1 MVEITAFRLKSK
13 SCKGFFL
20 QINFSPMRAL
30 EFMRDHVTFK
40 LPYDFSYHMKT
51 PYVMMSR
58 NITKSCW
65 QYLTPGFDK
74 MILKICRKLKFH
86 DGFFSCQLNKKANSA
101 HLAAKI
107 HHGILISFIFLKSSY
122 KRKWILVSSN
132 VERIFYGIAWHHQ
145 PTEFKVLKFQS
156 FLKL

>member
-1 MVEITAFRLKSK
+1 
-13 SCKGFFL
+13 
-20 QINFSPMRAL
+20 MRAL
-30 EFMRDHVTFK
+30 EFRRDHVTFK

-58 NITKSCW
+58 NITKRCW

-101 HLAAKI
+101 RLAAKKI
-107 HHGILISFIFLKSSY
+107 HCGILISFIFLKSSHQVDMKNIVKSSKNFFGY
-122 KRKWILVSSN
+122 FSTYSRNSQWSLTILCCCWCIWN
-132 VERIFYGIAWHHQ
+132 LGWGLLITF
-145 PTEFKVLKFQS
+145 
-156 FLKL
+156 